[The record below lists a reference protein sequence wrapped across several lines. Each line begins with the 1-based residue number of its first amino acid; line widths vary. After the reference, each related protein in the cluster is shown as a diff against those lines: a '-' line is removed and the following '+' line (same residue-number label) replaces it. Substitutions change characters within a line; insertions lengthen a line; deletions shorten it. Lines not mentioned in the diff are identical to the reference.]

1 MSISYYKGMLLN
13 NMADATKINY
23 KAYYN
28 NYILFGANASPEPE
42 PDEFPI
48 TDFSFNF
55 NFKKYD
61 AETQIVPNE
70 STANWQQDL
79 VLQGIASVDTDHITI
94 TDSDAFAQF
103 PFDTMT
109 NNIFNQNSTNGYEM
123 TIIFKVSNYQGVDL
137 ISNRGYANDNSV
149 SSTNNYNWMA
159 RPHTSNRIYLH
170 DSSSQK
176 GGLSVTTNPNIVV
189 IKVDSNRTMTIKSLT
204 DNLTQTTASM
214 SFSYQSGR
222 ICFFCANSRQKDA
235 VTVRELFNG
244 TCYWMFHAKRVLTDD
259 EITQVVE
266 YNENMESQTAPV
278 HDYSQDYLT
287 MVAKSS
293 GTFSFS
299 GGVHS
304 FYTGS
309 LSYSTDDG
317 ATWSTQSSDVT
328 INVNS
333 GDKVLW
339 KGTTDIR
346 DITLGTFSGSTAS
359 FDVQGNIMSLIY
371 GDDFESQTTLK
382 GTYYTFRYLFQHS
395 SVVNAKNLILPSTT
409 LVYGC
414 YRSMFQACTSLVT
427 APKLPATTL
436 ADYCY
441 AYMFYGCTSLM
452 HSPTL
457 PATTLVYSCYE
468 NMFNSCSHLNYI
480 KILATN
486 ISASSCLSNWV
497 YGVATIGIFIKMS
510 STSYPSGTNG
520 IPSTSNWV
528 QVNK

>member
-103 PFDTMT
+103 PFDTMID
-109 NNIFNQNSTNGYEM
+109 NIFNQNSTNGYEM
-123 TIIFKVSNYQGVDL
+123 TIIFKVRNCQGVDL
-137 ISNRGYANDNSV
+137 ISNRGYAKDNSIN
-149 SSTNNYNWMA
+149 TDNNYNWMA
-159 RPHTSNRIYLH
+159 RPHTNNIMYLH

-176 GGLSVTTNPNIVV
+176 GGLEVTTNPNIVV
-189 IKVDSNRTMTIKSLT
+189 MKVNSSRTLTIKSLT
-204 DNLTQTTASM
+204 DNLTQTTASLD
-214 SFSYQSGR
+214 FSKNSGR
-222 ICFFCANSRQKDA
+222 ICFFCANGRQKDA
-235 VTVRELFNG
+235 VTIRELFNG
-244 TCYWMFHAKRVLTDD
+244 TCYWMFHAKRILTDD

-266 YNENMESQTAPV
+266 YNENMESQTAQV

-304 FYTGS
+304 NYNGM
-309 LSYSTDDG
+309 LSYSTDEG

-339 KGTTDIR
+339 KGTTDIQ
-346 DITLGTFSGSTAS
+346 DIQLGTFSGSTAS
-359 FDVQGNIMSLIY
+359 FDVQGNAMSLLY
-371 GDDFESQTTLK
+371 GDSFANQTALK
-382 GTYYTFRYLFQHS
+382 GTYYTFRYLFQDT

-414 YRSMFQACTSLVT
+414 YHSMFKNCTSLIT
-427 APKLPATTL
+427 APQLPSTTL
-436 ADYCY
+436 ADLCY
-441 AYMFYGCTSLM
+441 YSMFQGCTSLM

-457 PATTLVYSCYE
+457 PATTLVYECYMY
-468 NMFNSCSHLNYI
+468 MFNGCTSLNYI

-486 ISASSCLSNWV
+486 ISANACLSNWV
-497 YGVATIGIFIKMS
+497 YGVATIGIFIKNS
-510 STSYPSGTNG
+510 STSYPYGNSG
-520 IPSTSNWV
+520 IPSSTNWV